1 MRRSKSS
8 DPSFRYTNNM
18 SRIPVSTI
26 HGACHWCGSRNHY
39 LGAWAQVHQTSGKGR
54 CDCPYIVVGMSY
66 EESRE
71 HVRKSALA
79 GGDGELGMGQC
90 RLITPQTNALILPK
104 NFITDGCLAKLA
116 GWKCPTEA
124 DPNYAVPAKPQQP
137 ANTYAAAAAAASPNN
152 ASPRGS
158 AGPNLSQGSGGNNN
172 PPQNGTQIANNL
184 FDARPNQPQ
193 NSASA
198 AVLRNELNSMYGR
211 FVVESANKI
220 HEIIQA
226 ETELL
231 SQQRLQNVMPMMQQ
245 SFANLLSG
253 TGFSLVQNNGNQ
265 QARQNEAHQQQRRTN
280 VVEVEDGNNEDGN
293 ANLMMMMMSEE
304 DPTQMMPQP
313 SRRQRAALTNQALL
327 RVQEP
332 QAPHNSARAGSTAS
346 AVARNNAEAN
356 ILAALG
362 PEFFENDTTMAQH
375 GSNSGLAKEG

>member
-124 DPNYAVPAKPQQP
+124 DPNYAVPAKPQQRFPTWFGWPKLEPRKRWKQQP
-137 ANTYAAAAAAASPNN
+137 ATKRHSNRKQPL
-152 ASPRGS
+152 RR
-158 AGPNLSQGSGGNNN
+158 
-172 PPQNGTQIANNL
+172 PPKPTPK
-184 FDARPNQPQ
+184 FC
-193 NSASA
+193 
-198 AVLRNELNSMYGR
+198 LR
-211 FVVESANKI
+211 
-220 HEIIQA
+220 
-226 ETELL
+226 
-231 SQQRLQNVMPMMQQ
+231 
-245 SFANLLSG
+245 
-253 TGFSLVQNNGNQ
+253 
-265 QARQNEAHQQQRRTN
+265 RR
-280 VVEVEDGNNEDGN
+280 
-293 ANLMMMMMSEE
+293 S
-304 DPTQMMPQP
+304 
-313 SRRQRAALTNQALL
+313 S
-327 RVQEP
+327 
-332 QAPHNSARAGSTAS
+332 
-346 AVARNNAEAN
+346 
-356 ILAALG
+356 
-362 PEFFENDTTMAQH
+362 
-375 GSNSGLAKEG
+375 